1 MALLECGVFFVYD
14 VYQLGS
20 LGPSSL
26 LPAALLWVCGRLGAM
41 YGVECPNVRSR
52 PPDEQ
57 AI

>member
-1 MALLECGVFFVYD
+1 MTLLECGVFFVYD
-14 VYQLGS
+14 VYPAS
-20 LGPSSL
+20 IVGPSSL
-26 LPAALLWVCGRLGAM
+26 PPQLLLWVCGRRGAI